1 MWANIMV
8 ILGNLLHQ
16 RLLQIFFLEAPDS
29 ESSILVNLESVY
41 VIEQYEE
48 EEEFRTLEE
57 GNWSVYVKPHSDSLR
72 NSGPNS

>member
-1 MWANIMV
+1 MV

-41 VIEQYEE
+41 VLEQYEE

-57 GNWSVYVKPHSDSLR
+57 GN
-72 NSGPNS
+72 